1 MRASKRPRMQTA
13 TILKTYENLK
23 SKKFYLQGTSI
34 KMTQI
39 STQILFHVLGVD
51 PVRKMLLTFILL
63 LLP

>member
-1 MRASKRPRMQTA
+1 MQTA

-39 STQILFHVLGVD
+39 STQILFHVLEVD